1 MALDKETT
9 LIALL
14 IPALAYQVLS
24 LFFESI
30 RNNGFL
36 LGASTGFLTGACLV
50 GLIIWWERRN
60 GRSFPYY

>member
-14 IPALAYQVLS
+14 VPSLAYHTLS

-36 LGASTGFLTGACLV
+36 LGAATGFLTGACLV
-50 GLIIWWERRN
+50 GLIIRWERRN
-60 GRSFPYY
+60 GRSFPYF